1 MAFWNQAISQLTAPS
16 RLLRSQDEL
25 SRRLDMVQRSLQ
37 QQYAALDTRAR
48 NQEQQTGQL
57 ESEFDSLRRQIEN
70 DRKSEQKWNT
80 GDNIAT
86 AVALIALLVWG
97 GVAVVASVR
106 RTDIGIDIEAVNKWT
121 AFVTLCCA
129 LVAMATSRLP
139 KLVAVLTCAA
149 AVTGLLSAILPDTH
163 EYWDGQ
169 ETIVCSSDIS
179 KLQENQY
186 DEALERLKTHTGQGT
201 QILLCTPADATNVQ
215 GPEDA
220 DD

>member
-1 MAFWNQAISQLTAPS
+1 MAFWKQVISQLTAPS

-25 SRRLDMVQRSLQ
+25 SRRLDMVQQSLQ
-37 QQYAALDTRAR
+37 AQDAALDTSVKD
-48 NQEQQTGQL
+48 QEQQIRQL
-57 ESEFDSLRRQIEN
+57 ESGVTSLWRQIEN
-70 DRKSEQKWNT
+70 DKKSDRRWNT

-86 AVALIALLVWG
+86 VFAFIALLVWG
-97 GVAVVASVR
+97 VIAVSASVT
-106 RTDIGIDIEAVNKWT
+106 RTDSGIDIEAVNKWT
-121 AFVTLCCA
+121 AIVTLCCA

-139 KLVAVLTCAA
+139 KLVALLTFAA

-215 GPEDA
+215 
-220 DD
+220 